1 MNQPLTVIK
10 NGAHTKGDQKVLQF
24 SMVD

>member
-1 MNQPLTVIK
+1 MQNELKEHGT
-10 NGAHTKGDQKVLQF
+10 HTCTKGDQKVLQF